1 MIQGGRAIGLFVRIS
16 DKHTLKRSLH
26 NCLARV
32 TAYDAW
38 TDIYTVVTLFGTFA
52 LYYSEFKELVDPTI
66 GTLYGEPVLLQ
77 YGACDKVTDMVIY
90 SEALDEELSL
100 DLAAEEAIRCL
111 TSQEGASY
119 SCATIDKAVRAMS
132 QEEQKELSRNILQFF
147 MLAGLY

>member
-1 MIQGGRAIGLFVRIS
+1 LSAIGNLTS
-16 DKHTLKRSLH
+16 DGVFTY
-26 NCLARV
+26 
-32 TAYDAW
+32 TYDENRLVSAAKDQNSF
-38 TDIYTVVTLFGTFA
+38 TFSYNGLGDRYQQTVNGQTTT
-52 LYYSEFKELVDPTI
+52 Y
-66 GTLYGEPVLLQ
+66 
-77 YGACDKVTDMVIY
+77 
-90 SEALDEELSL
+90 SL